1 MNKTSP
7 LKFIDY
13 TLWIEFQE
21 NLSQYLNMSI
31 GLYDNRGE
39 SIVPASGEG
48 KLCEILK
55 QSEKGRKG
63 YRDAYKKVINRAM
76 QRGEPYHYTCFT
88 GQCIFALP
96 VSLNDDFFLHIV
108 GGHLYLQ
115 ENPPS
120 ELTDLSDELKLE
132 GPILLEIEG
141 DSRST
146 SLKEFFGKL
155 NLVKKLSIPFL
166 KSLCQKGYYEKE
178 YSQIKTLVQISSPAG
193 FHKSKDELYNNVFNT
208 LGVLFDIAGASI
220 METNEKGG
228 YKNAATFGDCGEM
241 ILPKETIESS
251 EDLRTVIDSHKP
263 HYFDR
268 PSELRKFGLKSEVTS
283 AIIFPMS
290 NGCEVLGL
298 LCIFNTE
305 IDEDSINLISILVSQ
320 LSIVIKSISREQATA
335 SKLRKIDSITD
346 VYQKIAPVLNQEELF
361 DIIMDKSIE
370 IAGAEQG
377 SLMMLEEGNGILYVK
392 ATKGID
398 KSILENVK
406 VRMGEGISGK
416 VAKNGKAMLINDIE
430 HEALKRKNRS
440 RYKTKSFVS
449 LPLKLDTRTIGVI
462 NISDKISGEVF
473 SEEDLQLLHS
483 FACYA
488 SIALERGEY
497 FRLTKELKEISV
509 TDSLTGLMNKG
520 CFHERLIENIERSKR
535 YNEPCTLFMIDVDD
549 FKQFNDKYG
558 HLAGDDALKQ
568 VAYAVKEGVRTIDIV
583 ARVGGEEIC
592 VILPN
597 TKKNDSFVIA
607 DRMRKEVRMMSFLA
621 ERVPE
626 TVHLSVSIG
635 IAEYPADG
643 ETPDDVLHRAD
654 MAMYTAKDEGKNKVV
669 TYSLN

>member
-1 MNKTSP
+1 MNRTSP
-7 LKFIDY
+7 LRFIDY

-31 GLYDNRGE
+31 GLYDNSGK
-39 SIVPASGEG
+39 SLIPPSGEG

-55 QSEKGRKG
+55 QSEKGSKL
-63 YRDAYKKVINRAM
+63 YREAYKKVIHRAM

-88 GQCIFALP
+88 GQYIFALP
-96 VSLNDDFFLHIV
+96 VSFNDDYFLHIV

-115 ENPPS
+115 EDPS
-120 ELTDLSDELKLE
+120 LELTNLYDELKLE
-132 GPILLEIEG
+132 GSILHEIEG

-146 SLKEFFGKL
+146 SLKEFLGKL

-166 KSLCQKGYYEKE
+166 RSLCQKGYYEKE
-178 YSQIKTLVQISSPAG
+178 YSQMKTLVQISSLAG
-193 FHKSKDELYNNVFNT
+193 FHKSKDELYHNVFNT

-228 YKNAATFGDCGEM
+228 YKNVATFGDCGEM
-241 ILPKETIESS
+241 ILTKETIESS
-251 EDLRTVIDSHKP
+251 GDLSTVIDSHKP
-263 HYFDR
+263 HCFDR

-283 AIIFPMS
+283 AIIFPML

-298 LCIFNTE
+298 LCIYNTE
-305 IDEDSINLISILVSQ
+305 VDEDSINLISLLVSQ

-335 SKLRKIDSITD
+335 DKLRKIDSITD
-346 VYQKIAPVLNQEELF
+346 IHHKIAPVLNQEELY

-377 SLMMLEEGNGILYVK
+377 SLMLVEETNEILSVK
-392 ATKGID
+392 ASKGID
-398 KSILENVK
+398 KNILESVK

-416 VAKNGKAMLINDIE
+416 VAKDGKAMLINDIE
-430 HEALKRKNRS
+430 HEVFRRKNRS

-449 LPLKLDTRTIGVI
+449 IPLKIDSRTIGVI
-462 NISDKISGEVF
+462 NISDKISGEIF
-473 SEEDLQLLHS
+473 SEEDLQLLNS

-520 CFHERLIENIERSKR
+520 SFHERLIENVERSKR
-535 YNEPCTLFMIDVDD
+535 YNEPFTIFMIDIDD

-558 HLAGDDALKQ
+558 HLAGDDALKR
-568 VAYAVKEGVRTIDIV
+568 VAYAVKDGVRSIDIA
-583 ARVGGEEIC
+583 ARVGGEEIG

-597 TKKNDSFVIA
+597 TKKNDSFIIA
-607 DRMRKEVRMMSFLA
+607 DRMRKEVEMIRFLG

-626 TVHLSVSIG
+626 TVHISVSIG

-643 ETPDDVLHRAD
+643 ETADDVLNRAD